1 MSLLCNEMTTGN
13 GRLGFKVSNPS
24 RLDLIFKFMVL
35 ENISHKD
42 LYFRRI
48 VAAYNSLP
56 VHYDGKTLGPSS
68 NSPNLKRLYISV
80 QTVCYFVIG

>member
-24 RLDLIFKFMVL
+24 RLDFIFKFMVL
-35 ENISHKD
+35 KNVSQKH
-42 LYFRRI
+42 LYFRRS

-56 VHYDGKTLGPSS
+56 VHTHIVRK
-68 NSPNLKRLYISV
+68 
-80 QTVCYFVIG
+80 